1 MQQNKG
7 LHKTTLGQY
16 LPPLDLCRSKDPPSH
31 PMGGHVYIG
40 LKNDKRATYFLSY
53 SLASSFLM
61 NNQNGEI
68 NEPKVYIAAVG
79 YK

>member
-1 MQQNKG
+1 MPTDPRFFLTCG
-7 LHKTTLGQY
+7 
-16 LPPLDLCRSKDPPSH
+16 SKH
-31 PMGGHVYIG
+31 TYIYFFG